1 MENEQ
6 IKKVLGLFLLMQAQ
20 LELIDDMDI
29 LPVMVRELK
38 RDTNRYYKSIELKV
52 QLLTAGMD
60 INEADY
66 YIKIVQELKGIVDGI
81 EIETKIN

>member
-1 MENEQ
+1 MKNEQ

-20 LELIDDMDI
+20 LELIDDMDN

-66 YIKIVQELKGIVDGI
+66 YIKIVRELKGIVKGI